1 MNDVAS
7 IADCLHRE
15 SQELVQVWK
24 RRRTSNG
31 SLAWYVTNRHE
42 IGLQSDSVIGS
53 SLHCMRALR
62 YPRWEDYDYERA
74 DSSKN
79 RLYWLGDG
87 MTHNE
92 VTLSGNSKSSYQLC
106 MTFH

>member
-1 MNDVAS
+1 MAELRVFGLVRYIPSEIELRSDPAS
-7 IADCLHRE
+7 
-15 SQELVQVWK
+15 
-24 RRRTSNG
+24 
-31 SLAWYVTNRHE
+31 
-42 IGLQSDSVIGS
+42 GS

-62 YPRWEDYDYERA
+62 YPRWEDYNYERA

-92 VTLSGNSKSSYQLC
+92 VTLSGNSELSYRLC
-106 MTFH
+106 IDLR